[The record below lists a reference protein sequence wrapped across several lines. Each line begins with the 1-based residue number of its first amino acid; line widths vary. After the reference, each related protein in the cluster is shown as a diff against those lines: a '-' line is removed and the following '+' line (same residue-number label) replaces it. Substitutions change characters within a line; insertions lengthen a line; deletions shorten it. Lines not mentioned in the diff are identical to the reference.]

1 MCIFLVYEMAMQ
13 FSICNWCIFL
23 YTLIHHYIFLNFFI
37 PLNIWTH
44 DLDVGENW
52 HLYVA
57 SCFCSQKKLG
67 SQTLPLAFLDEA
79 HTWFKGP
86 NGSSCSNC
94 SYSESHG
101 WKLYASRVWTPGSLF
116 LPASLARM
124 YTGPVYILHVW
135 QGFENLR
142 VMWCTTIYIYIYNF
156 QVLILYIFYFRHDW
170 HYFVKEY
177 VCVIC
182 GTYRFERIYRG
193 LWSIQ
198 CMVIQIL
205 FIFYNWKT
213 SGSLVP
219 RSWPWSF
226 SWSCGLRPWMS
237 TRRAQLHS
245 TFIDLK
251 GYIGLIHSRFLRPW
265 NLLFPESHTSKIDGL
280 DWPVWRGCLVYIFTS
295 GTSI

>member
-142 VMWCTTIYIYIYNF
+142 VMWCTTIYIYI
-156 QVLILYIFYFRHDW
+156 ISR
-170 HYFVKEY
+170 
-177 VCVIC
+177 C
-182 GTYRFERIYRG
+182 
-193 LWSIQ
+193 
-198 CMVIQIL
+198 
-205 FIFYNWKT
+205 
-213 SGSLVP
+213 
-219 RSWPWSF
+219 WSF
-226 SWSCGLRPWMS
+226 
-237 TRRAQLHS
+237 
-245 TFIDLK
+245 I
-251 GYIGLIHSRFLRPW
+251 Y
-265 NLLFPESHTSKIDGL
+265 
-280 DWPVWRGCLVYIFTS
+280 FTS
-295 GTSI
+295 GTTDIILSKNMCVWFVELIDSSVYTGAFDPFNVWSFRFFLYFIIERLPARLFPDPGLDHSHDLVDSDLGCRRGEPNSTQPLLI

>member
-1 MCIFLVYEMAMQ
+1 MDENSMPVESELLDRFFFQLRSLGCTQVRYIYFMCGRDLRIWG
-13 FSICNWCIFL
+13 WCDAQL
-23 YTLIHHYIFLNFFI
+23 
-37 PLNIWTH
+37 
-44 DLDVGENW
+44 
-52 HLYVA
+52 
-57 SCFCSQKKLG
+57 
-67 SQTLPLAFLDEA
+67 
-79 HTWFKGP
+79 
-86 NGSSCSNC
+86 
-94 SYSESHG
+94 
-101 WKLYASRVWTPGSLF
+101 
-116 LPASLARM
+116 
-124 YTGPVYILHVW
+124 
-135 QGFENLR
+135 
-142 VMWCTTIYIYIYNF
+142 YIYIYNF
-156 QVLILYIFYFRHDW
+156 QVLILYIFYFRRDW